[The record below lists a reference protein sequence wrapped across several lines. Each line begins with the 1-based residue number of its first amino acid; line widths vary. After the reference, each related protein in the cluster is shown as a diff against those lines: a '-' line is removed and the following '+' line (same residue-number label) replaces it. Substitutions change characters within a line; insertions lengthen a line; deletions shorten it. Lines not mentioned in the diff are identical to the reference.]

1 MLVTE
6 LGGQD
11 TCWSQF
17 RAEGGLCP
25 HFMDIG
31 QKRQI
36 EPKPVPGPRIGRG
49 PGRGGDNVAGLCH

>member
-6 LGGQD
+6 MGRPGHAGGM
-11 TCWSQF
+11 
-17 RAEGGLCP
+17 CP

-36 EPKPVPGPRIGRG
+36 EPKPVPGPSIGRG
-49 PGRGGDNVAGLCH
+49 RGRGGDNVAGLCH